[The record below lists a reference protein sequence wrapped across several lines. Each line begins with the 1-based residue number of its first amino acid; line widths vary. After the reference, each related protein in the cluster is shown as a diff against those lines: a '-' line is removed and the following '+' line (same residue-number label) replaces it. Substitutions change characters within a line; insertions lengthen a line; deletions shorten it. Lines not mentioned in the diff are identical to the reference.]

1 MPKVKQIIFTK
12 PYMAEYLT
20 LNDLDFSKIKPNQVV
35 VKTVVSSISLGT
47 ERANY
52 VGDVNVAAVRN
63 APTEAIFPRRTG
75 YSSAGEVVA
84 VGDGVKKVKV
94 GDRVAVFCGHHVN
107 YNVVSEDRVVKI
119 DYDNV
124 SYEEAGYGYIT
135 TFPLAAVRKVRVELG
150 ESLMVMG
157 LGLLGQISVMYAHCA
172 GAYPVIACDPVLER
186 REEALK
192 NGADYVFDPL
202 DANFEKN
209 VRAVCPNGINTAIE
223 VTGVGA
229 GLEETLDCMAKMGRV
244 ALLGC
249 TRNSDFTIDY
259 YKKVHGPGI
268 TLIGA
273 HTFARPEKESYP
285 GHFTHEDDIKTMI
298 KLCSAGRLP
307 IKNLIK
313 ETHNPKDCQAVF
325 TRLANDKNFPLGV
338 QFDWR
343 EE

>member
-1 MPKVKQIIFTK
+1 MPKIKQIVFVE
-12 PYMAEYLT
+12 PYKAEYQT
-20 LNDLDFSKIKPNQVV
+20 IGELDFSLIAPNEVV
-35 VKTVVSSISLGT
+35 VKTIVSSISLGT

-52 VGDVNVAAVRN
+52 VGDPNVSAIRN
-63 APTEAIFPRRTG
+63 APAEAIFPRYTG

-84 VGDGVKKVKV
+84 VGKDVKKVSV
-94 GDRVAVFCGHHVN
+94 GDRVAIFGSHHVN
-107 YNVVSEDRVVKI
+107 YNVVPEQRVVKI
-119 DYDNV
+119 MHDNV
-124 SYEEAGYGYIT
+124 SYEEASFGYIT
-135 TFPLAAVRKVRVELG
+135 TFPLASVRKVRVELG

-157 LGLLGQISVMYAHCA
+157 LGLLGQISVMYARCA
-172 GAYPVIACDPVLER
+172 GAYPVIACDPVSER

-202 DANFEKN
+202 DKDFEKN
-209 VRAVCPNGINTAIE
+209 VRKVCPNGVNTAIE

-229 GLEETLDCMAKMGRV
+229 GLDETLDCMAKMGRV

-249 TRNSDFTIDY
+249 TRNSNFTIDY

-273 HTFARPEKESYP
+273 HTNARPDFESYP
-285 GHFTHEDDIKTMI
+285 AHFTHEDDILTML
-298 KLCSAGRLP
+298 KLCSANRLP

-313 ETHNPKDCQAVF
+313 ETHNPKDCQSVY
-325 TRLANDKNFPLGV
+325 TRLVTDKNFPLGV

>member
-1 MPKVKQIIFTK
+1 MKTVKQIVFTK
-12 PYMAEYLT
+12 PYTAEYLEIKKT
-20 LNDLDFSKIKPNQVV
+20 DFSDINSNQVV
-35 VKTVVSSISLGT
+35 VKTIVSTISAGT

-52 VGDVNVAAVRN
+52 VGDPNVSVAKDYTSEV
-63 APTEAIFPRRTG
+63 IFPRYTG

-84 VGDGVKKVKV
+84 VGKDVKKVKI
-94 GDRVAVFCGHHVN
+94 GDRVAIFGSHHVN
-107 YNVVSEDRVVKI
+107 YNVVEEDRVVKI

-124 SYEEAGYGYIT
+124 SYEEASFGYIS

-157 LGLLGQISVMYAHCA
+157 LGVLGQISVMYARCA

-186 REEALK
+186 REEALR
-192 NGADYVFDPL
+192 NGADYAFDPL
-202 DANFEKN
+202 DKDFEKK
-209 VRAVCPNGINTAIE
+209 VREVCPNGVNTAIE

-229 GLEETLDCMAKMGRV
+229 GLDETLDCMAKMGRV

-249 TRNSDFTIDY
+249 TRNSNFTIDY

-273 HTFARPEKESYP
+273 HTSARPNYESYP
-285 GHFTHEDDIKTMI
+285 AHFTHEDDIKTMI
-298 KLCSAGRLP
+298 KLCASNRLP
-307 IKNLIK
+307 LKNLIK
-313 ETHNPKDCQAVF
+313 ETTVPKDCQSVY
-325 TRLANDKNFPLGV
+325 TRLVTDKNFPIGV
-338 QFDWR
+338 QFNWR